1 MGRQFTK
8 AGWGSW
14 VLLRAESSISERL
27 CQEYLA
33 KKSVEHERTVGDRS
47 SGSHGETCLSLEK
60 LGTTAVGHTGDL
72 FEPGKMLSSTFT
84 AVWLGL
90 L

>member
-1 MGRQFTK
+1 MGSEFTK

-14 VLLRAESSISERL
+14 VLLRAESSISE
-27 CQEYLA
+27 LA
-33 KKSVEHERTVGDRS
+33 RNTWPRDQWSMNEQLGTAAVG
-47 SGSHGETCLSLEK
+47 HTGETCLSLEK
-60 LGTTAVGHTGDL
+60 LGTAAVGHTGDL